1 MDEIFRQRGLSD
13 IKIGSVGLERL
24 RKMAENQQLVQSYAP
39 MLPLLMPFL
48 DTFNNQEYLVQR
60 IKELAQGSCIG
71 DYRWNSGNA
80 HNGQEW
86 GDHLP
91 TDAAVSL
98 ADLFYFVKCYSYFYT
113 LLCSYSSICFA
124 FTWTV
129 NLCHCPKAADV
140 HFTPDMC

>member
-13 IKIGSVGLERL
+13 IKIGAVGLERL
-24 RKMAENQQLVQSYAP
+24 RKMAENQQFVQSYAP

-71 DYRWNSGNA
+71 DYRWNSGNS

-91 TDAAVSL
+91 TDAAVSPL
-98 ADLFYFVKCYSYFYT
+98 RALFT
-113 LLCSYSSICFA
+113 LLWFSLLFFCSFCSYSSICFA

-129 NLCHCPKAADV
+129 N
-140 HFTPDMC
+140 

>member
-1 MDEIFRQRGLSD
+1 MQRLVKQIDNMDEIFRQRGLSD

-91 TDAAVSL
+91 TDAAVSS
-98 ADLFYFVKCYSYFYT
+98 ADLFYFVK
-113 LLCSYSSICFA
+113 
-124 FTWTV
+124 
-129 NLCHCPKAADV
+129 
-140 HFTPDMC
+140 

>member
-13 IKIGSVGLERL
+13 IKIGAVGLERL
-24 RKMAENQQLVQSYAP
+24 RKMAENQQFVQSYAP

-71 DYRWNSGNA
+71 DYRWNSGNS

-91 TDAAVSL
+91 TDAGVSL
-98 ADLFYFVKCYSYFYT
+98 SGSLSVLLWYSLLFFSSF
-113 LLCSYSSICFA
+113 CSYSSICFA
-124 FTWTV
+124 YTWTV
-129 NLCHCPKAADV
+129 N
-140 HFTPDMC
+140 